1 MATGAELTYQT
12 NATALQMAN
21 AIFGNGVTVT
31 GASYSGPAT
40 SSAIYSNGQLSPGV
54 VPSSSGVI
62 LSTGDVRSF
71 TQSNGDP
78 NRSSSTSSDT
88 SGANNNTLFNALAGT
103 NTFDAVWL
111 NVDFIPTGNVMTMSF
126 VFASEEYPEYAGS
139 QFNDVIG
146 VWINGTNVPISVGTG
161 QTGVNNINGGTEPNL
176 YVNNTNDAFNTEMDG
191 FTITLSLTIPVNPGV
206 VNSIR
211 IGIADVSDAQYD
223 SNLLI
228 AADSVQTVLVAR
240 DDQITI
246 YNDHVFKP
254 ENRTFDILSNDVRL
268 TNATLTITQ
277 INGINV
283 VAGQTITLPSGQKIT
298 LNANGTITVLA
309 DGNTEK
315 VGFTYTVRDNL
326 GNVDTGIVTLN
337 SIPCFVAGTRILTPD
352 GEVPVESLR
361 PGDLVL
367 TQDDGPQPLA
377 WVGRRDVPAEGA
389 FAPVHIRA
397 NTFGHHGDLAL
408 SPQHRVLIRDGLAE
422 LLFGE
427 PEVLVAAK
435 DLVNGR
441 SVTVREGGTVG
452 YVHLLFDRHQVIFS
466 EGLATES
473 FLPGPQ
479 TSHSFEAEAVAEI
492 CTLFPELD
500 PATGDGYSPAA
511 RRTLR
516 SYEARVLMASALA
529 A

>member
-1 MATGAELTYQT
+1 MATGAELTYT
-12 NATALQMAN
+12 SASATVMAN
-21 AIFGNGVTVT
+21 TIFGNGATVV
-31 GASYSGPAT
+31 GASYSGP
-40 SSAIYSNGQLSPGV
+40 SNSAAVYSNGQLAAGV

-62 LSTGDVRSF
+62 LSTGNARDF
-71 TQSNGDP
+71 TQSSGDP
-78 NRSSSTSSDT
+78 NRNAGTSTDT
-88 SGANNNTLFNALAGT
+88 SGTNNNSLFNTLAGT
-103 NTFDAVWL
+103 STFDAVWL
-111 NVDFIPTGNVMTMSF
+111 NVDFTTSANLMTMRF
-126 VFASEEYPEYAGS
+126 VFSSEEYPEYIGS

-146 VWINGTNVPISVGTG
+146 VWINGTNVPISIGTG
-161 QTGVNNINGGTEPNL
+161 QTGVNNINGNTQPNL
-176 YVNNTNDAFNTEMDG
+176 YVSNTTDAFNTEMDG
-191 FTITLSLTIPVNPGV
+191 FTVTLSLTIPVNPNV

-211 IGIADVSDAQYD
+211 IGIADVADSQFD

-228 AADSVQTVLVAR
+228 AADSVQTHLVAQ

-254 ENRTFDILSNDVRL
+254 ENRTFDVLGNDIRQSG
-268 TNATLTITQ
+268 ATLTITH
-277 INGINV
+277 INGISV
-283 VAGQTITLPSGQKIT
+283 SAGQTVTLATGQKIT
-298 LNANGTITVLA
+298 LNGDGTFTILA

-315 VGFTYTVRDNL
+315 FGFTYTVQDNL
-326 GNVDTGIVTLN
+326 GNTDTAIVTLN
-337 SIPCFVAGTRILTPD
+337 SIPCFVAGTLILTPA
-352 GEVPVESLR
+352 GEVPVETLR

-389 FAPVHIRA
+389 FAPIHIRA
-397 NTFGHHGDLAL
+397 NTFGSHRALAL
-408 SPQHRVLIRDGLAE
+408 SPQHRVLIRDSLAE

-441 SVTVREGGTVG
+441 SVTVRQGGTVG

-479 TSHSFEAEAVAEI
+479 TAQSFEAEAVAEI

-516 SYEARVLMASALA
+516 AYEARVLMAA
-529 A
+529 ARAA